1 MNMASGARDR
11 NDAAKVL
18 RFSASLL
25 IASYSDDD
33 DVEDDEDHHDDND
46 MMMIFTHLKDL
57 LNRSAFS
64 LKKALMVVIF
74 AN

>member
-1 MNMASGARDR
+1 MMMKMMMMVIMMMMVVVAMM
-11 NDAAKVL
+11 L
-18 RFSASLL
+18 R
-25 IASYSDDD
+25 
-33 DVEDDEDHHDDND
+33 
-46 MMMIFTHLKDL
+46 MMIFTHLKDL

>member
-1 MNMASGARDR
+1 MMFMMLTMMMVVVAMMLMMRIIM
-11 NDAAKVL
+11 K
-18 RFSASLL
+18 
-25 IASYSDDD
+25 
-33 DVEDDEDHHDDND
+33 
-46 MMMIFTHLKDL
+46 MMIFTHLKDL